1 MRVKRAVHARKRK
14 KSYFEAAKGYRG
26 GRSRLWRTVKDAVER
41 SREYSFRDR
50 KARKRD
56 FRRLWITRI
65 NAAVREH
72 GMNYSQF
79 IHALQRAEIDLDR
92 KALAHIAMEEPE
104 MFAKIAGQ
112 AKEQL
117 AA

>member
-1 MRVKRAVHARKRK
+1 
-14 KSYFEAAKGYRG
+14 
-26 GRSRLWRTVKDAVER
+26 
-41 SREYSFRDR
+41 
-50 KARKRD
+50 
-56 FRRLWITRI
+56 
-65 NAAVREH
+65 
-72 GMNYSQF
+72 MNYSQF

-112 AKEQL
+112 AKDQL